1 MGPDVE
7 RLSAQ
12 VAQLLSKA
20 NGLTLQEGHF
30 TSHGI
35 ELILEG
41 ADQRVEVRIVP
52 KVYTAE
58 KVIVDAI
65 NDLTIVLEV
74 RVLEPNASGN
84 GHPQPRPVFNER
96 VELPYSAWFD
106 EGDYL

>member
-12 VAQLLSKA
+12 VAQLLSEAKS
-20 NGLTLQEGHF
+20 LTLQEGRF
-30 TSHGI
+30 TSRGI
-35 ELILEG
+35 ELTLEG
-41 ADQRVEVRIVP
+41 ADRRVEVRIVP

-65 NDLTIVLEV
+65 NDLTIVLQV

-84 GHPQPRPVFNER
+84 GQPHPVFDEH
-96 VELPYSAWFD
+96 VELPYSAWFE
-106 EGDYL
+106 EGDFL